1 MGRDRRP
8 ETRAWPGHRC
18 SRAPYQGIHD
28 VKAQANPRGTLAKIL
43 DPISIDA
50 FLRESFGKRPLLI
63 RGHPGKFDFLMKPSR
78 VIFGLDKVTEIR
90 CVFGGLKQA
99 TIDPADIREMYEA
112 GATICVTDMQL
123 AHRSL
128 RTAARNVRREIGFAG
143 RVDFRAYLSP
153 PSSGFD
159 FHYDA
164 RTATTLQLDG
174 EKTWWY
180 ATSPHTLFPTENSAR
195 TDMAVVH
202 RAVARQTIRKV
213 TLYPGDLLCLPPGVW
228 HKARAG
234 GGGSLAL
241 NMAFNHSGATVG
253 DVLVDAL
260 KASLAGMPDAMRPFV
275 TGASRAGAAELEPHI
290 ATCIAALRDT
300 LASLDGKRIASRLAS
315 VADKAGRT

>member
-1 MGRDRRP
+1 
-8 ETRAWPGHRC
+8 
-18 SRAPYQGIHD
+18 
-28 VKAQANPRGTLAKIL
+28 VKAHAHPRATLAKIL
-43 DPISIDA
+43 DPISVDA

-63 RGHPGKFDFLMKPSR
+63 RGQPGKFDFLMKPAN

-99 TIDPADIREMYEA
+99 TISPADIREMYEA
-112 GATICVTDMQL
+112 GATICVTDLQL

-128 RTAARNVRREIGFAG
+128 QTAARRVRREIGFAG

-195 TDMAVVH
+195 TDMAAVH
-202 RAVARQTIRKV
+202 RAVARQKIRKV
-213 TLYPGDLLCLPPGVW
+213 TLHPGDLLCLPPGLW

-234 GGGSLAL
+234 DGGSLAL
-241 NMAFNHSGATVG
+241 NMAFNHGGATVG

-260 KASLAGMPDAMRPFV
+260 KASLADVPGASLPFL
-275 TGASRAGAAELEPHI
+275 TGAGHTDAVELEPHL
-290 ATCIAALRDT
+290 AACIAALRDT
-300 LASLDGKRIASRLAS
+300 LASFDSKRLAPHLAG
-315 VADKAGRT
+315 VADEAGRT

>member
-1 MGRDRRP
+1 M
-8 ETRAWPGHRC
+8 
-18 SRAPYQGIHD
+18 
-28 VKAQANPRGTLAKIL
+28 KAQANPRATLAKIL

-63 RGHPGKFDFLMKPSR
+63 RGQPGKFDFLMKPSR
-78 VIFGLDKVTEIR
+78 MIFGLDKVTEIR

-99 TIDPADIREMYEA
+99 TIGPADIREMYEA

-128 RTAARNVRREIGFAG
+128 WTAARNVRREIGFAG

-180 ATSPHTLFPTENSAR
+180 ATSPHTLFPTENSTR
-195 TDMAVVH
+195 TDMAAVH

-213 TLYPGDLLCLPPGVW
+213 TLYPGDLLCLPPGLW

-234 GGGSLAL
+234 DGGSLAL

-253 DVLVDAL
+253 DVLLDAL

-275 TGASRAGAAELEPHI
+275 TGAGPTGVAELEPHI

-300 LASLDGKRIASRLAS
+300 LASFDGKRLAPRLAS
-315 VADKAGRT
+315 VAGKAGRT

>member
-1 MGRDRRP
+1 M
-8 ETRAWPGHRC
+8 
-18 SRAPYQGIHD
+18 
-28 VKAQANPRGTLAKIL
+28 KAQANPRGTLAKIL

-50 FLRESFGKRPLLI
+50 FLHDSFGKCPLLI
-63 RGHPGKFDFLMKPSR
+63 RGQPGKFDFLMKPSR
-78 VIFGLDKVTEIR
+78 MIFGLDKVTEIR

-153 PSSGFD
+153 PLSGFD

-164 RTATTLQLDG
+164 RIATTLQLDG

-195 TDMAVVH
+195 SDMAAVH

-234 GGGSLAL
+234 AGGSLAL

-275 TGASRAGAAELEPHI
+275 TGANRAGAAQLETHV
-290 ATCIAALRDT
+290 ATCLAALRDT
-300 LASLDGKRIASRLAS
+300 LASLDDKRIVSRLAS
-315 VADKAGRT
+315 VVEQAGRT